1 MKNIINQIQNNKKL
15 LIAVLIISS
24 LSGYLVGRGEVEK
37 EVNKRLEKLGEIA
50 KAINDLDIN
59 DSLPAAPIFGDW
71 PNKNYKENGDDQRKH
86 R

>member
-24 LSGYLVGRGEVEK
+24 LSGYLVGRGEVER

-59 DSLPAAPIFGDW
+59 DSLPAAPIVDW
-71 PNKNYKENGDDQRKH
+71 PSKNYKENGDEQRKH